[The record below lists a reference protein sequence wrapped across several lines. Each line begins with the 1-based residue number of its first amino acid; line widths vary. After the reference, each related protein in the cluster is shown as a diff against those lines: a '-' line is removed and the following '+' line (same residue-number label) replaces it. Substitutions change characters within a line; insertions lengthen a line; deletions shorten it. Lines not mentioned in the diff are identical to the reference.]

1 LIRLN
6 APIHQRRDVGAM
18 QRFPP
23 AEDGPRFELL
33 SLGQTLGDLD
43 PADQV
48 APRPGNAILPLLW
61 SATALLALIAFM
73 GWLLVS

>member
-1 LIRLN
+1 
-6 APIHQRRDVGAM
+6 M

-33 SLGQTLGDLD
+33 SVGHTLDDLD
-43 PADQV
+43 PGDEI
-48 APRPGNAILPLLW
+48 APRPGNAILPLVW
-61 SATALLALIAFM
+61 SAAVLLALIAFM

>member
-1 LIRLN
+1 
-6 APIHQRRDVGAM
+6 M

-33 SLGQTLGDLD
+33 SVGHTLDDLD
-43 PADQV
+43 PADEV
-48 APRPGNAILPLLW
+48 APRPGNAILPLVW
-61 SATALLALIAFM
+61 SPAALLALIAFM